1 MPKAFISGCK
11 GTELTDEEKAFFAEE
26 KPWGFIVFA
35 WNCETPDQ
43 IQKLVADFRQC
54 VGRDDAP
61 VLIDQEGGRVQR
73 LKEPHW
79 RRYPAGRSYGELEA
93 RIAGEGV
100 AAARHVSRLIADD
113 LYALG
118 INVDCL
124 PILDVPQNDGHDII
138 GDRAYGETPEIVA
151 AIGRAVCEG
160 LRAGGVLP
168 IIKHIPGHGRARGDS
183 HHELPIVSASADELR
198 KVDFPPFIA
207 VNDMPMAMTAH
218 IIYEAFDKNA
228 PATQSKTVIQNIIR
242 DEIGFDGLIMTDD
255 LSMKALSGSFEERSE
270 KSLEAGC
277 DMILHCNG
285 DMDEMKAVARVVPEL
300 TGKALDRAEIA
311 LAWAEKPQPHDREAA
326 LAAWEQA
333 KLAV

>member
-1 MPKAFISGCK
+1 MPKAFISGCA
-11 GTELTDEEKAFFAEE
+11 GTELTQEEKTFFTTEN
-26 KPWGFIVFA
+26 PWGLIIFA
-35 WNCETPDQ
+35 RNCEAPEQ
-43 IQKLVADFRQC
+43 IRHLVQEFRQS
-54 VGRDDAP
+54 VRRDNAP

-79 RRYPAGRSYGELEA
+79 RRYPAGKSYGELEA
-93 RIAGEGV
+93 RVAGEGV
-100 AAARHVSRLIADD
+100 AAAQHVSRLIADD

-124 PILDVPQNDGHDII
+124 PILDVPQRDGHDII

-151 AIGRAVCEG
+151 AIGRAVCDG

-168 IIKHIPGHGRARGDS
+168 IIKHIPGHGRARSDS
-183 HHELPIVSASADELR
+183 HEDLPIVSAAAEELR

-218 IIYEAFDKNA
+218 IIYEAFDKDL
-228 PATQSKTVIQNIIR
+228 PATQSKTVINDVIR

-270 KSLEAGC
+270 KSL
-277 DMILHCNG
+277 
-285 DMDEMKAVARVVPEL
+285 
-300 TGKALDRAEIA
+300 
-311 LAWAEKPQPHDREAA
+311 
-326 LAAWEQA
+326 
-333 KLAV
+333 